1 MIHNCTVTSARLRG
15 GKLVL
20 RRCPRSGESHD
31 GRSAF
36 ELQSNNQLKLPR
48 MGNICVT
55 LLAGGQKIVV
65 QDCNEASQN
74 ADAQD
79 KFFLCGSTC
88 RILHGPRATQH
99 CSMPPPLYLWWVGAH
114 GRPEGSERYRDFHL
128 TSYLGGWGLVWS
140 EQCVDGA
147 GANID
152 FTFLRYTNLCYS
164 AILAPIFPAP
174 SLLACQYA
182 LPTLSMQCH
191 WCVAELRSA

>member
-1 MIHNCTVTSARLRG
+1 MQMLRTNSSCAALHVGFYTAPSLLSIAPCPPFICG
-15 GKLVL
+15 GL
-20 RRCPRSGESHD
+20 
-31 GRSAF
+31 GR
-36 ELQSNNQLKLPR
+36 
-48 MGNICVT
+48 T
-55 LLAGGQKIVV
+55 
-65 QDCNEASQN
+65 
-74 ADAQD
+74 
-79 KFFLCGSTC
+79 
-88 RILHGPRATQH
+88 
-99 CSMPPPLYLWWVGAH
+99 

-128 TSYLGGWGLVWS
+128 TSYLVGWGRLGWS

-182 LPTLSMQCH
+182 LPTLSMQCQ